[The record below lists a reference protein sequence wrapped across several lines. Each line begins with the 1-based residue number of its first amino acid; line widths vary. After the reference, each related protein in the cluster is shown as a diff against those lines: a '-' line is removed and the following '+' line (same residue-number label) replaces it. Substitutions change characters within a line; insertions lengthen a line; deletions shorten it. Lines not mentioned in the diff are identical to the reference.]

1 MSFVFLTGLNGWAF
15 VYEISGCGIDSCC
28 SYLNFR
34 YRACFEQGAPWYSDN
49 YRVYIHSKTWMWH
62 DKKNTQSKN
71 FLPLYT
77 VLLIYSKVKASQILH
92 GETTPFAPSKN
103 WIKAIS
109 IHQIRKTF
117 PVFHIY
123 LVVKKSQEKPCL
135 PDWFPINI
143 PLVTEEILSPTTFVT
158 EWTSIGYCKT
168 SDFFWLIFPI
178 RSSPSLATMRFPHS
192 SLMNKSVGES
202 SKFPMSSLSMQS
214 SSFSN
219 ITFFL
224 KSGFF

>member
-1 MSFVFLTGLNGWAF
+1 M
-15 VYEISGCGIDSCC
+15 I
-28 SYLNFR
+28 R
-34 YRACFEQGAPWYSDN
+34 R
-49 YRVYIHSKTWMWH
+49 
-62 DKKNTQSKN
+62 TQLKH

-77 VLLIYSKVKASQILH
+77 VLLIYSKVKASQILP
-92 GETTPFAPSKN
+92 GEKTPVVPNKN

-143 PLVTEEILSPTTFVT
+143 PLVTEEILSPTTFVIG
-158 EWTSIGYCKT
+158 WTSIGYCKT
-168 SDFFWLIFPI
+168 SDFFWLIFPV
-178 RSSPSLATMRFPHS
+178 RSSPSLTTMRFPHS
-192 SLMNKSVGES
+192 SSMSKSLGES

-214 SSFSN
+214 SSYPT
-219 ITFFL
+219 ITFFSEEL
-224 KSGFF
+224 LFLTKP

>member
-1 MSFVFLTGLNGWAF
+1 MAPVSSKEPLDIRRTTGCTFTLKRGCHMIRRTRSWKFLAALHCFINLYQSEG
-15 VYEISGCGIDSCC
+15 ISDYPWWNNSNRAYQELDQSDFCSSDQKNISCF
-28 SYLNFR
+28 SYLL
-34 YRACFEQGAPWYSDN
+34 GS
-49 YRVYIHSKTWMWH
+49 
-62 DKKNTQSKN
+62 
-71 FLPLYT
+71 
-77 VLLIYSKVKASQILH
+77 
-92 GETTPFAPSKN
+92 
-103 WIKAIS
+103 
-109 IHQIRKTF
+109 
-117 PVFHIY
+117 
-123 LVVKKSQEKPCL
+123 KKSQEKPCL

-192 SLMNKSVGES
+192 SSINKSLGES
-202 SKFPMSSLSMQS
+202 SKFPVSSLSMKS

-224 KSGFF
+224 KSGFFNWSVIFWK

>member
-1 MSFVFLTGLNGWAF
+1 
-15 VYEISGCGIDSCC
+15 
-28 SYLNFR
+28 
-34 YRACFEQGAPWYSDN
+34 
-49 YRVYIHSKTWMWH
+49 MWH
-62 DKKNTQSKN
+62 DKKNSQLKN

-135 PDWFPINI
+135 PNWFPINI
-143 PLVTEEILSPTTFVT
+143 PLVTEEIFSPTTLVT

-168 SDFFWLIFPI
+168 SDFFWLIFQV
-178 RSSPSLATMRFPHS
+178 RSPPSLTTMRFPHS
-192 SLMNKSVGES
+192 SSMNKSLGES
-202 SKFPMSSLSMQS
+202 SKFPMSSLLMQS

-219 ITFFL
+219 ITFFWRVA
-224 KSGFF
+224 FFNETVIFWK

>member
-1 MSFVFLTGLNGWAF
+1 M
-15 VYEISGCGIDSCC
+15 
-28 SYLNFR
+28 
-34 YRACFEQGAPWYSDN
+34 
-49 YRVYIHSKTWMWH
+49 WMWH
-62 DKKNTQSKN
+62 DKKNTQLKN
-71 FLPLYT
+71 FLPPHT
-77 VLLIYSKVKASQILH
+77 VLLIYSKVKASHILH
-92 GETTPFAPSKN
+92 GETTPPAPSKN

-135 PDWFPINI
+135 PNWFPINI

-178 RSSPSLATMRFPHS
+178 RSSPSLTTMRFRHS
-192 SLMNKSVGES
+192 SSMNKSLGES
-202 SKFPMSSLSMQS
+202 SSLSFQCHLYQC
-214 SSFSN
+214 N
-219 ITFFL
+219 LVLYQI
-224 KSGFF
+224 

>member
-1 MSFVFLTGLNGWAF
+1 MRHL
-15 VYEISGCGIDSCC
+15 D
-28 SYLNFR
+28 
-34 YRACFEQGAPWYSDN
+34 
-49 YRVYIHSKTWMWH
+49 
-62 DKKNTQSKN
+62 
-71 FLPLYT
+71 
-77 VLLIYSKVKASQILH
+77 SKVKASQILH
-92 GETTPFAPSKN
+92 GETIPVAPSKN

-135 PDWFPINI
+135 PNWFPINI

-168 SDFFWLIFPI
+168 SDFFWLIFPV
-178 RSSPSLATMRFPHS
+178 RSSPSLTTMRFPHS
-192 SLMNKSVGES
+192 SSMSKSLGES
-202 SKFPMSSLSMQS
+202 SKFPMSYLSMQF

-219 ITFFL
+219 ITIYL
-224 KSGFF
+224 KSVFF

>member
-1 MSFVFLTGLNGWAF
+1 
-15 VYEISGCGIDSCC
+15 
-28 SYLNFR
+28 
-34 YRACFEQGAPWYSDN
+34 
-49 YRVYIHSKTWMWH
+49 MWH
-62 DKKNTQSKN
+62 DKKNSQLKN

-135 PDWFPINI
+135 PNWFSINI
-143 PLVTEEILSPTTFVT
+143 SLVTEEIFSLTTLVT
-158 EWTSIGYCKT
+158 EWTSIGYCKA
-168 SDFFWLIFPI
+168 SDFLFGLIFQV
-178 RSSPSLATMRFPHS
+178 RSPPSLTTMRFPYS
-192 SLMNKSVGES
+192 SSMNKSLDES
-202 SKFPMSSLSMQS
+202 SKFPMSSLLM
-214 SSFSN
+214 
-219 ITFFL
+219 
-224 KSGFF
+224 